1 MRISK
6 LVIVLTFAL
15 IGCRKTPVTTVPA
28 AAPTLVPGMFVNSAG
43 SWWTPHGTG
52 SFQLKVTGSGNALK
66 YEIADFPLPGPPTG
80 QPGSSGSSPIDI
92 PQWSPDWFIYVEDTR
107 PTVYLWFFGSSNR
120 LWYVAVKGRA
130 SGPETVMVIDEK
142 GALVSRSRAVPSD
155 VILRLPPDLQKL
167 LPPVE
172 AVSKRPSI

>member
-15 IGCRKTPVTTVPA
+15 IGCRKTPVITAPA

-52 SFQLKVTGSGNALK
+52 SFQLKVTGSGNAFN
-66 YEIADFPLPGPPTG
+66 YEITDFPAPGPPTG
-80 QPGSSGSSPIDI
+80 PRGSSGSSPIDI
-92 PQWSPDWFIYVEDTR
+92 PPWSPDWFIYVQDTR

-120 LWYVAVKGRA
+120 LWYVAVKDKA
-130 SGPETVMVIDEK
+130 IYPETVRVIDQK

-155 VILRLPPDLQKL
+155 VILRLPPDLRKL
-167 LPPVE
+167 FPPIE
-172 AVSKRPSI
+172 AEPKRPSI